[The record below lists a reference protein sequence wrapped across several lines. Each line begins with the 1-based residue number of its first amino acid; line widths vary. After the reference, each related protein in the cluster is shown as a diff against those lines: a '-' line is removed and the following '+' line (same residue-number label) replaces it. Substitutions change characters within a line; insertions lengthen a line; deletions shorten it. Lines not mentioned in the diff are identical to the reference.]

1 MFFTL
6 RPSIDNNTHSI
17 IDNSENFISI
27 EVSEPSQLYR
37 YLDLCSDLSNNN
49 NNNNNSDFHDIPEN
63 FFIKDEINLFKN
75 YRNFSGMI
83 RNAYFGQMNSNSTKI
98 DLFALYLKGQKILY
112 LESKTYCE
120 QYLYS
125 LMLPTIFISSLCT
138 VLSLALKT
146 FDNAPIIISSLTAF
160 NSFLLALVT
169 YLKLDA
175 KAESHRT
182 TAYQFDKLQNE
193 AEFLSGQ
200 VFLIGETDKTIPFIT
215 NLEKKVSDIKDTN
228 QFVIPEIIRRRY
240 SNLYSLNIFS
250 LMKQYKTELTIL
262 QTELMLLY
270 KEIENK
276 LPDIPKKLLS
286 KRDEILKRIISY
298 RNVSITISK
307 EIYEDINKFESYKNS
322 YNYCMCLRT

>member
-6 RPSIDNNTHSI
+6 RPSIDNNI
-17 IDNSENFISI
+17 PVNIDNSENFISI
-27 EVSEPSQLYR
+27 EVSEPSNLYR
-37 YLDLCSDLSNNN
+37 YIQDYEQDISQNNV
-49 NNNNNSDFHDIPEN
+49 SDFIDIPDN
-63 FFIKDEINLFKN
+63 FFMKDELNLFKN
-75 YRNFSGMI
+75 YRGFSSMI
-83 RNAYFGQMNSNSTKI
+83 RSAYFGEINSNSTKI

-193 AEFLSGQ
+193 AEFISGQ
-200 VFLIGETDKTIPFIT
+200 VFLLGDISKTIPFISG
-215 NLEKKVSDIKDTN
+215 LEKKVSDIKDTN
-228 QFVIPEIIRRRY
+228 QFVIPEIIRRKY
-240 SNLYSLNIFS
+240 ANLYSLNIFS

-262 QTELMLLY
+262 QTELMLLL
-270 KEIENK
+270 KEMERL
-276 LPDIPKKLLS
+276 LPDIPKKLLL
-286 KRDEILKRIISY
+286 KRDEILKKIISY
-298 RNVSITISK
+298 RNVAITISK

>member
-6 RPSIDNNTHSI
+6 RPSIDNNAHSI

-37 YLDLCSDLSNNN
+37 YLELCSDLS

-63 FFIKDEINLFKN
+63 FFIKDEINLFKH
-75 YRNFSGMI
+75 YRNFSSMI

-125 LMLPTIFISSLCT
+125 LMLPTIFVSSLCT

>member
-1 MFFTL
+1 MFFNL
-6 RPSIDNNTHSI
+6 RPTIDNSQITT
-17 IDNSENFISI
+17 DNSENFISI
-27 EVSEPSQLYR
+27 DVSDPSQLYR
-37 YLDLCSDLSNNN
+37 YITTNTNANVNVDICNN
-49 NNNNNSDFHDIPEN
+49 DFHETPDN
-63 FFIKDEINLFKN
+63 FFMKDEMNLFKN
-75 YRNFSGMI
+75 YRNFSDTI
-83 RNAYFGQMNSNSTKI
+83 RNAYFGQINSSSTKI
-98 DLFALYLKGQKILY
+98 DLFALFLKGQKILH

-146 FDNAPIIISSLTAF
+146 FDNSPIIISSLTAF
-160 NSFLLALVT
+160 YSFLLALVT

-182 TAYQFDKLQNE
+182 TAYQFDKLQTE
-193 AEFLSGQ
+193 AEFLSGE
-200 VFLIGETDKTIPFIT
+200 VFLLGDTEKIIPFIT
-215 NLEKKVSDIKDTN
+215 SLEKKVSDIKDTN

-240 SNLYSLNIFS
+240 SNIYSLNIFS

-270 KEIENK
+270 KDIERE
-276 LPDIPKKLLS
+276 LPDVPKKLLS
-286 KRDEILKRIISY
+286 KRDEILKKIISY

-307 EIYEDINKFESYKNS
+307 EIYQDINKFESKQNS
-322 YNYCMCLRT
+322 CNFCMCLRT

>member
-1 MFFTL
+1 MFFNL
-6 RPSIDNNTHSI
+6 RPTIDNVQLTT
-17 IDNSENFISI
+17 DNSENFISI
-27 EVSEPSQLYR
+27 DVSDPSQLYR
-37 YLDLCSDLSNNN
+37 YITTNIDIDICNN
-49 NNNNNSDFHDIPEN
+49 DFNETPDN
-63 FFIKDEINLFKN
+63 FFMKDEMNLFKN
-75 YRNFSGMI
+75 YRNFSDTI
-83 RNAYFGQMNSNSTKI
+83 RNAYFGQINSSSTKI
-98 DLFALYLKGQKILY
+98 DLFALFLKGQKILH

-146 FDNAPIIISSLTAF
+146 FDNSPIIISSLTAF

-182 TAYQFDKLQNE
+182 TAYQFDKLQTE

-200 VFLIGETDKTIPFIT
+200 VFLLGDTEKTMPFIT
-215 NLEKKVSDIKDTN
+215 SLEKKVSDIKDTN

-240 SNLYSLNIFS
+240 SNIYSLNIFS

-270 KEIENK
+270 KEIERE
-276 LPDIPKKLLS
+276 LPDVPKRLLS
-286 KRDEILKRIISY
+286 KRDEILKKIISY

-307 EIYEDINKFESYKNS
+307 EIYEDIQKFESNQ
-322 YNYCMCLRT
+322 NAWNCCMCLRT